1 MNTKKQ
7 LNNILNKFPKTEL
20 ENHKVELSL
29 LNKILSDVSANEKSM
44 TKVRTKTRK
53 AFDLLM
59 SAAES
64 IEDVKSRNSKIEK
77 ASKNYKENV
86 KALGIT
92 PNDLPADGKI
102 AYNNNYTYNAADRE
116 FKAIGG
122 AMNSLRTSNFV

>member
-20 ENHKVELSL
+20 ETHKVELSV

-77 ASKNYKENV
+77 ASKIYKDNV
-86 KALGIT
+86 KVLGISA
-92 PNDLPADGKI
+92 NDLPAEGKI
-102 AYNNNYTYNAADRE
+102 AYNNNYTYIAADRE